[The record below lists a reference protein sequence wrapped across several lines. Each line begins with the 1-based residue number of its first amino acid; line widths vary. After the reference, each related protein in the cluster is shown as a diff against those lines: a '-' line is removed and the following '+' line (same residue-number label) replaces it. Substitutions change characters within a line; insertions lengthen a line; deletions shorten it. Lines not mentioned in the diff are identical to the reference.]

1 MNLGTSGDT
10 IEMQNE
16 SDIQNGKEVRSH
28 VVKQR
33 LIKKYGFI
41 EVMS

>member
-33 LIKKYGFI
+33 LIKNMGSLKL
-41 EVMS
+41 